1 MITIS
6 YDYGGRKISATFQN
20 SELSE
25 MLDYLLDSQLSG
37 SETVALRTS
46 SGKSFKGTCEEVGDA
61 ILHALTVAI

>member
-25 MLDYLLDSQLSG
+25 MLDYLLDSQLSD